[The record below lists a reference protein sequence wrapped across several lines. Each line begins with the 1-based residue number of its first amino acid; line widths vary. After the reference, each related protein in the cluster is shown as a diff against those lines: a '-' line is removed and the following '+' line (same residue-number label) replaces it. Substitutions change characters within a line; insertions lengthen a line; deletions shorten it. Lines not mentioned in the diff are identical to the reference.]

1 METEETIAE
10 TISRGGEKIAPSEVD
25 DALMTHPDIAAAA
38 TFPVPHATLGQ
49 DVAAAVVPVE
59 GAMLSDE
66 SVARYLG
73 DRLAAF
79 KVPQLILV
87 VDEIP
92 KGPEG
97 TVERQGLAAAFGLA
111 APSSDSGAEP
121 ADDRPATPLEANLQR
136 IWADVL
142 RLDHV
147 GLDEDF
153 FMLGG
158 DSLQAV
164 ELFLRIE
171 KDLGRCLPRSTLFR
185 DGTVALMAKQ
195 IEEGAPSSCLVP
207 IQPLGNR
214 PPFFCVHD
222 GLGQVLSYR
231 ELSLLLGE
239 DQPFYG
245 IQARGIDSEEE
256 PFVRVED
263 MAAHYIEEIRKVQPE
278 GPYYIGGHSF
288 GGRVAYVMAQQFQ
301 ATGEQVAFLALL
313 DTYSFHGRRRV
324 ETGDWFSRH
333 VARIRAL
340 PPTRWPAYLGVR
352 AYNIGEA
359 IYGRLRLKGFS
370 AAWNFYKSR
379 GKPLPRFLCRVDI
392 ANDMIRRAYRAQP
405 YDGDATL
412 FKCERSAR
420 IPADAHDGWH
430 KLVKGKLYIRPIP
443 GTHHEI
449 VNQPYVPAL
458 ATELADA
465 LAKAQAA
472 QATPRRSAARSRQV
486 S

>member
-1 METEETIAE
+1 LPAETEETIAE
-10 TISRGGEKIAPSEVD
+10 VISRGGEKVDPSEVD
-25 DALMTHPDIAAAA
+25 DALMTHPDIADAV

-49 DVAAAVVPVE
+49 EVAAAVVPE
-59 GAMLSDE
+59 KGATLSDE
-66 SVARYLG
+66 TVARYLG

-79 KVPQLILV
+79 KVPQLILL

-92 KGPEG
+92 KGPTG
-97 TVERQGLAAAFGLA
+97 TIERQSLAAAFGLA
-111 APSSDSGAEP
+111 APSSAAGSES
-121 ADDRPATPLEANLQR
+121 ADDRPATPLEAELQR

-164 ELFLRIE
+164 ELFLRVE
-171 KDLGRCLPRSTLFR
+171 KELGRCLPRSTLFR

-231 ELSLLLGE
+231 DLSLLLG
-239 DQPFYG
+239 DGQPFYG
-245 IQARGIDSEEE
+245 IQARGIDGEEE
-256 PFVRVED
+256 PFVRIED
-263 MAAHYIEEIRKVQPE
+263 MAEHYVREIRKVQPE

-288 GGRVAYVMAQQFQ
+288 GGRVAYVMAQQLQ
-301 ATGEQVAFLALL
+301 AAGEHVAFLGLL

-324 ETGDWFSRH
+324 ETGDWFARH
-333 VARIRAL
+333 LERIRAL
-340 PPTRWPAYLGVR
+340 PAGRWPAYVGRR

-359 IYGRLRLKGFS
+359 VYLRLRLKGYS
-370 AAWNFYKSR
+370 AAWHFYNSR

-392 ANDMIRRAYRAQP
+392 ANDMIRRAYRAQS

-420 IPADAHDGWH
+420 TPADAHDGWN
-430 KLVKGKLYIRPIP
+430 KLVRGRLDFRPIP

-449 VNQPYVPAL
+449 VNQPYVPTL

-472 QATPRRSAARSRQV
+472 QTTLRRPAALSR
-486 S
+486 